1 MTTAEA
7 LALLIQL
14 TSGLAQLTAN
24 IQTISSLINT
34 AQAQGRTTFTAD
46 EWAQIQSIDTNA
58 RQQLIAQI
66 TQALAK

>member
-14 TSGLAQLTAN
+14 TGGLAQLTAN
-24 IQTISSLINT
+24 IQTIGALVQK
-34 AQAQGRTTFTAD
+34 AQGEGRTTFTSE

-58 RQQLIAQI
+58 RQQLIQQI
-66 TQALAK
+66 TAALSK

>member
-14 TSGLAQLTAN
+14 TGGLAQLTAN
-24 IQTISSLINT
+24 IQTISSLVQK
-34 AQAQGRTTFTAD
+34 AQSENRTTFTAD

-66 TQALAK
+66 TAALSK